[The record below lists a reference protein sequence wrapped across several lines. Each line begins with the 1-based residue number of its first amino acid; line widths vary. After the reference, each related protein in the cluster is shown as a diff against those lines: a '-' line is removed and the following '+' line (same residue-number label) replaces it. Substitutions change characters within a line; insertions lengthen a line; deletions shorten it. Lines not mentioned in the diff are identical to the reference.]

1 MNVVE
6 NLSTSPT
13 TKTMFTQSF
22 PPANALL
29 EQIESINYQKHLRQL
44 TTVFLVF
51 VAVSHAVLMFMYKKT
66 AQWYHNGGKETLI
79 DLYHQTVKMISQG
92 ITWTLT
98 VLIPMMQKMYQGL
111 QKKLIL
117 LGVLVP
123 V

>member
-79 DLYHQTVKMISQG
+79 DLYHQTVKMIAQG
-92 ITWTLT
+92 IT